1 MSINIK
7 QIYDDFVKH
16 IDAMTD
22 EELLESLRRAKEMT
36 AGCDDDWPDDL
47 VQVVRCK
54 DCVNRLS
61 IECPMFTA
69 YSDPP
74 WDDII
79 EDRSEDN
86 GFCDKGKPIPSDN

>member
-1 MSINIK
+1 MSIHAG

-36 AGCDDDWPDDL
+36 AGFDDDWPDDL

-54 DCVNRLS
+54 VCKWRNTSGCIAKWPVVV
-61 IECPMFTA
+61 
-69 YSDPP
+69 
-74 WDDII
+74 DDDGYCYGG
-79 EDRSEDN
+79 E
-86 GFCDKGKPIPSDN
+86 K